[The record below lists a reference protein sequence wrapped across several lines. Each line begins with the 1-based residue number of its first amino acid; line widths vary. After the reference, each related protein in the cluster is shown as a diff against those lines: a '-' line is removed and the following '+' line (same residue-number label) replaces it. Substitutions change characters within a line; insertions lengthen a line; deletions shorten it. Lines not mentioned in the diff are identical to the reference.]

1 MTDAITLQPPI
12 ASGAQAPAIELLDV
26 HKHFGRQEV
35 LRGVNL
41 TVFEGRTLVI
51 VGASGQGKS
60 VIIKHMLGLVNPNR
74 GAVRVF
80 GQDLGRVGRNQLNDI
95 RQNFG
100 VLFQNAALFDSMNV
114 YDNVALPLRER
125 TRSGEA
131 EIRAN
136 VEEKLALMDLQGSED
151 KFPAQLSGGMRKRVG
166 LARALVLKPKI
177 VFFDE
182 PTTGLDVS
190 KSNEIYRLFH
200 RTQQQLGYTAV
211 IVSHDVP
218 KIFKLADQ
226 VALLAD
232 GVIQECLTPEE
243 FQLSDHPRVRAFV
256 EETMGR
262 LYRSD
267 AEEDG
272 LYAQV

>member
-1 MTDAITLQPPI
+1 MSDI
-12 ASGAQAPAIELLDV
+12 SGIPAPSAPTGQEPAIELLDV
-26 HKHFGRQEV
+26 HKRFGRQEV

-60 VIIKHMLGLVNPNR
+60 VIIKHMLGLVGPDR

-80 GQDLGRVGRNQLNDI
+80 GQDLNRVGRNQLNDI

-125 TRSGEA
+125 TRGSET
-131 EIRAN
+131 EIHRN
-136 VEEKLALMDLQGSED
+136 VEEKLALMDLHGSED

-218 KIFKLADQ
+218 KIFKLADE

-243 FQLSDHPRVRAFV
+243 FQLSAQPRVRAFV

-262 LYRSD
+262 IYRSD

-272 LYAQV
+272 LYA